1 MNYGLRNAG
10 FITMNR
16 IGAEPLEDVQKQR
29 QSISGPLVLNAAGFN
44 PCRGAG
50 N

>member
-16 IGAEPLEDVQKQR
+16 PGSDPMEDVQKQR
-29 QSISGPLVLNAAGFN
+29 
-44 PCRGAG
+44 
-50 N
+50 